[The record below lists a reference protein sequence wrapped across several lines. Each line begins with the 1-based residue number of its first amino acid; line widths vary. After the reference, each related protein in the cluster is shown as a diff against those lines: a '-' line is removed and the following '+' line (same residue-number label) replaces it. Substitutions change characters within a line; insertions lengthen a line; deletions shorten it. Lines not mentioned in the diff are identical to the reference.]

1 MKKQP
6 IELTPLHVFL
16 GTAAACSLDY
26 WWHDGYKHVA
36 PVDPTKPQLAW
47 VQIGLLILSIA
58 LSYLAGKLL
67 AKRVKPKFDDR
78 VTTLATRGSYVP
90 RVIGRRKVGCIFAW
104 AGQRYTRKEKMD
116 GGKGSTFSGP
126 KSTVYVEH
134 GWHLLAMGPVRKL
147 HQITQN
153 GEALFVGPITST
165 SHPSGSTIDLG
176 KEGSFR
182 IFWGELDQPIN
193 TFLSDSERVT
203 VASRWPG
210 MCYIEWR
217 NKRLG
222 TAAIWPTIEYEI
234 ECRNQSTI
242 LTNTPAYMEPT
253 RTLDGNE
260 ATMLEV
266 TAGAPGTGT
275 FIFSGNIS
283 AQFYPGQLVRL
294 TNHTGMADQDL
305 TIRKIEVRIVATQI
319 GVDLNGDPIYD
330 YDTFTDI
337 YFDETIVG
345 GTDDGEIQGYNE
357 AQDDG
362 MNYAHVL
369 AELLFQGDGYG
380 LAHDQDLY
388 DMDSLEEL
396 GELCVT
402 ENLRASVLAQDGV
415 SYQELIGGILID
427 IGVCLSTDY
436 LTGKLKFVPVREP
449 TGTLPIVSAALQTG
463 LPEIAVAHAD
473 RPVTN
478 VLYSFKDR
486 SHKFED
492 TTIGAD
498 DDGQVQETNVAK
510 AEVNQI
516 ISTINFPTAS
526 VITERRQQEALSGG
540 AQVVIPANRSC
551 RELIPGTA
559 FLADGF
565 DEVLRLLTV
574 EADPLSGEVKLQV
587 VTDYY
592 GAPLSTFIQNGGKP
606 QVSTGPTSPDPQV
619 GIVEVPEYLLQNS
632 QTITLLVPRIRYD
645 AGVQGA
651 DLHLSR
657 DDITY
662 SLAGR
667 DLTLMTGGVLIDA
680 LTSYDFQRPLAA
692 PTFTAVGPDISD
704 VLDLSADLPS
714 WCNGR
719 QLVVLVNPTSLAYE
733 LCFLKKISSLGSGIY
748 SLDGLIRARYDT
760 PQQDFSAGALVFI
773 LQNDDGLA
781 IQDVL
786 LEPQVQV
793 FVKTQPFG
801 SGGQLPLDESVP
813 AQMALYGKGVRPIT
827 PENIRIDTGL
837 LTWTS
842 GADFDVRWDYFT
854 PRTAGSG
861 AGFQGAGA
869 AASSVLPEGEFIVE
883 ILNASNTVIRQFS
896 QAAASYTYTFAQR
909 NTDFAGDPAS
919 LKFRITQLRGGYSSD
934 TNTQTFTK
942 VT

>member
-1 MKKQP
+1 MKNQP
-6 IELTPLHVFL
+6 LELKPLHVAL
-16 GTAAACSLDY
+16 GATAACTLDFLTRSP
-26 WWHDGYKHVA
+26 A
-36 PVDPTKPQLAW
+36 PAAPPEVVHAW

-90 RVIGRRKVGCIFAW
+90 RVIGRREVGCIFAW
-104 AGQRYTRKEKMD
+104 AGQRYTRKERMD

-147 HQITQN
+147 HRITQN
-153 GEALFVGPITST
+153 GEVLFAGPITST

-182 IFWGELDQPIN
+182 IFWGEFDQPIN
-193 TFLSDSERVT
+193 TFLSDANRVT

-222 TAAIWPTIEYEI
+222 TAAIWPTLNYEI
-234 ECRNQSTI
+234 ECRTQSTI
-242 LTNTPAYMEPT
+242 LSNTPAYMEPT
-253 RTLDGNE
+253 RTLDGNVNS
-260 ATMLEV
+260 MLEV
-266 TAGAPGTGT
+266 TAGTPGNGK
-275 FIFSGNIS
+275 FIFTNNVTSR
-283 AQFYPGQLVRL
+283 FYPGQLVRL
-294 TNHTGMADQDL
+294 TGHTGMADQDL
-305 TIRKIEVRIVATQI
+305 TIRKMDVRVVATLI
-319 GVDLNGDPIYD
+319 GLDINGDPIYD

-337 YFDETIVG
+337 FFDETISG
-345 GTDDGEIQGYNE
+345 GTDDGQIQGYTE

-362 MNYAHVL
+362 INYAHVL
-369 AELLFQGDGYG
+369 AELLFEGDGYG
-380 LAHDQDLY
+380 LNHDQDLY
-388 DMDSLEEL
+388 DMDSLEDL
-396 GELCVT
+396 GTLCVT
-402 ENLRASVLAQDGV
+402 ENLRANVIGQDGV
-415 SYQELIGGILID
+415 TYQELIGGILID
-427 IGVCLSTDY
+427 IGVFLSTDY
-436 LTGKLKFVPVREP
+436 TTGKLKFVPIREP
-449 TGTLPIVSAALQTG
+449 SGTLPVVSSALQTS
-463 LPEIAVAHAD
+463 LPEIAVQHAD

-486 SHKFED
+486 AHNYED

-516 ISTINFPTAS
+516 ISTTNFVTAS
-526 VITERRQQEALSGG
+526 VCTERRQQEALAGG
-540 AQVVIPANRSC
+540 AQVVIPANRSA
-551 RELIPGTA
+551 REIIPGTA

-574 EADPLSGEVKLQV
+574 EADPLSGNVKLQV
-587 VTDYY
+587 VTDFY
-592 GAPLSTFIQNGGKP
+592 GAPLSTFLQNGGKP
-606 QVSTGPTSPDPQV
+606 LVSYGPTSPDPLV
-619 GIVEVPEYLLQNS
+619 GIVEVPEYLLQGT
-632 QTITLLVPRIRYD
+632 QTQTLLVPRVRFD

-657 DDITY
+657 DDVTY

-667 DLTLMTGGVLIDA
+667 DLTLMTGGTLIDP
-680 LTSYDFQRPLAA
+680 LTSYDFQRPATT
-692 PTFTAVGPDISD
+692 PTFTAVGPDIND
-704 VLDLSADLPS
+704 VLDLSADLTS

-719 QLVVLVNPTSLAYE
+719 QLCILVNPTSLAYE
-733 LCFLKKISSLGSGIY
+733 ICFLKKVSSLGGGIY

-801 SGGQLPLDESVP
+801 SGGQLPLDEAVP
-813 AQMALYGKGVRPIT
+813 TQMALYGKGVRPLT
-827 PENIRIDTGL
+827 PKNIRIDTGL
-837 LTWTS
+837 TTWTDS
-842 GADFDVRWDYFT
+842 ADFDVRWDYFT
-854 PRTAGSG
+854 PRTVGSG
-861 AGFQGAGA
+861 AGFQAAGA

-896 QAAASYTYTFAQR
+896 QAAASYTYTAAQR
-909 NTDFAGDPAS
+909 TTDFGADPAS